1 MFNPKPKNIF
11 LSQMDPN
18 AIAGYLALALMIADK
33 AYQAINHRRLRS
45 NCCGKEVVAS
55 IDVETTTP
63 PPKKPAENAAPPV
76 DESSGALRG
85 ASSAEPAGEA
95 ATAPRRAS
103 AITIRAPAEV

>member
-33 AYQAINHRRLRS
+33 AYQAINHRRVRS

-55 IDVETTTP
+55 IDVDTTTP
-63 PPKKPAENAAPPV
+63 PVGKKPAENAPPPV
-76 DESSGALRG
+76 DER
-85 ASSAEPAGEA
+85 
-95 ATAPRRAS
+95 APESRRAS